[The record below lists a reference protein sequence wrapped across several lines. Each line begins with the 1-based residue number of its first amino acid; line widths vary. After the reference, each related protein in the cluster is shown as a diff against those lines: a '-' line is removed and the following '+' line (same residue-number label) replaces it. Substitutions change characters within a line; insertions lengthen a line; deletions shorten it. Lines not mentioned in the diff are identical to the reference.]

1 MNFIS
6 ILEVDEVAEGLLA
19 SAGAEIQVQGQTCR
33 ERPFFI

>member
-19 SAGAEIQVQGQTCR
+19 SAGAEIQVTIFYIGFQ
-33 ERPFFI
+33 